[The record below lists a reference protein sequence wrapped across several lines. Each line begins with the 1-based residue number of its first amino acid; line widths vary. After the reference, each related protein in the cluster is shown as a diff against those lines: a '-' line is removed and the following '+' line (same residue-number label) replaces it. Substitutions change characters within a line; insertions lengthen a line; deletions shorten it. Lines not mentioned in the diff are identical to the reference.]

1 MIKFFTSDGKF
12 SFIKVGAQ
20 LLVLCGLV
28 AGLVAFVGNNKTV
41 TLNVDGQASSVQS
54 FGGTVA
60 QVVKSANLDLKPGD
74 RVSPSLDATVQDGT
88 IININQAKEVKVS
101 LDGAE
106 KTVNT
111 TAQDVEDLVTE
122 LGVASAS
129 SVSAPKDATL
139 APAGSYVSISTP
151 KTVSIV
157 ADGKVNTSTTTA
169 PTVGKVLEDS
179 GVTLGAND
187 RSSQPANA
195 NVVNNMVI
203 KVSRVDTGQTAVTSE
218 DVPFDTVT
226 AESADMLKG
235 EKQVT
240 QAGSAGKIERTFKLV
255 LVDGREA
262 SRTLVSENVAV
273 QPVTEKVTVGTKA
286 KPAVQAAAAP
296 AAAPANTGAAAP
308 AMMNE
313 AMWDKIA
320 QCESTGNWS
329 INSGNGYYGG
339 LQFDIQTWIGAGG
352 GAYAPNA
359 SLATKARESTR
370 NAVAIGAFGVIPI
383 ALASVLAHGPMWW
396 VGMVWAGVLL
406 AGFAWGIT
414 SAWTSGYGGIAVCA
428 LVAIVATVAVVSSE
442 GATSQWGETMVFLTP
457 LIAAIAGV
465 FGVFPGMVIHAVKSA
480 PAGQTLGGGGSW
492 SSSDSSSSS
501 WSSSSSYD
509 SSSSYSSSSSSSD
522 YSSSSSSSSSDW
534 SGGGGDFGGGGAS
547 SSW

>member
-12 SFIKVGAQ
+12 SYIKVGAQ

-41 TLNVDGQASSVQS
+41 TLNVDGKASSVQS
-54 FGGTVA
+54 FGGTVE
-60 QVVKSANLDLKPGD
+60 QVVKSANLELKPGD
-74 RVSPSLDATVQDGT
+74 RVSPSLDATVQNGT
-88 IININQAKEVKVS
+88 VININQAKEVKVS

-139 APAGSYVSISTP
+139 SLADSYVSISTP

-157 ADGKVNTSTTTA
+157 ADGKVNTATTTA

-179 GVTLGAND
+179 GVTLAPND
-187 RSSQPANA
+187 RTSQPANA

-203 KVSRVDTGQTAVTSE
+203 KVSRVDTSQTTVTSE
-218 DVPFDTVT
+218 DVPFETVT

-235 EKQVT
+235 EKEVT
-240 QAGSAGKIERTFKLV
+240 QAGAAGKLERTFKLV

-262 SRTLVSENVAV
+262 SRTLVSEKVAV

-286 KPAVQAAAAP
+286 KPAPQAAP
-296 AAAPANTGAAAP
+296 AAAAGANTGAAAP

-320 QCESTGNWS
+320 QCESSGNWS

-339 LQFDIQTWIGAGG
+339 LQFDIRTWIGAGG

-359 SLATKARESTR
+359 SLATKAQQ
-370 NAVAIGAFGVIPI
+370 IDI
-383 ALASVLAHGPMWW
+383 ANRVYAQRGLSPWGC
-396 VGMVWAGVLL
+396 GWA
-406 AGFAWGIT
+406 
-414 SAWTSGYGGIAVCA
+414 
-428 LVAIVATVAVVSSE
+428 
-442 GATSQWGETMVFLTP
+442 ATS
-457 LIAAIAGV
+457 
-465 FGVFPGMVIHAVKSA
+465 
-480 PAGQTLGGGGSW
+480 
-492 SSSDSSSSS
+492 
-501 WSSSSSYD
+501 
-509 SSSSYSSSSSSSD
+509 
-522 YSSSSSSSSSDW
+522 
-534 SGGGGDFGGGGAS
+534 
-547 SSW
+547 

>member
-1 MIKFFTSDGKF
+1 MDRELRAIVIKFFTSDGKF
-12 SFIKVGAQ
+12 SYIKVGAQ

-28 AGLVAFVGNNKTV
+28 AGLVAFVGNNKTI
-41 TLNVDGQASSVQS
+41 TLNVDGKASSVQS
-54 FGGTVA
+54 FGGTVE
-60 QVVKSANLDLKPGD
+60 QVVKTANLELKPGD
-74 RVSPSLDATVQDGT
+74 RVSPSLDATVHNGT
-88 IININQAKEVKVS
+88 VININQAKEVKVS

-139 APAGSYVSISTP
+139 SLAGSYVSISTP

-157 ADGKVNTSTTTA
+157 ADGKVNTATTTA
-169 PTVGKVLEDS
+169 LTVGKVLEDS

-203 KVSRVDTGQTAVTSE
+203 KVSRVDTSQTAVTSE
-218 DVPFDTVT
+218 GVPFETVT
-226 AESADMLKG
+226 VESADMLKG
-235 EKQVT
+235 EKEVT
-240 QAGSAGKIERTFKLV
+240 QAGAAGKLERTFKLV

-273 QPVTEKVTVGTKA
+273 QPVTEKITVGTKA
-286 KPAVQAAAAP
+286 KPAPQAAP
-296 AAAPANTGAAAP
+296 AAPAGANTGAAAP

-339 LQFDIQTWIGAGG
+339 LQFDIRTWIGAGG

-359 SLATKARESTR
+359 SLATKAQQ
-370 NAVAIGAFGVIPI
+370 IDI
-383 ALASVLAHGPMWW
+383 ANRVYAQRGLSPWGC
-396 VGMVWAGVLL
+396 GWA
-406 AGFAWGIT
+406 
-414 SAWTSGYGGIAVCA
+414 
-428 LVAIVATVAVVSSE
+428 
-442 GATSQWGETMVFLTP
+442 ATS
-457 LIAAIAGV
+457 
-465 FGVFPGMVIHAVKSA
+465 
-480 PAGQTLGGGGSW
+480 
-492 SSSDSSSSS
+492 
-501 WSSSSSYD
+501 
-509 SSSSYSSSSSSSD
+509 
-522 YSSSSSSSSSDW
+522 
-534 SGGGGDFGGGGAS
+534 
-547 SSW
+547 

>member
-54 FGGTVA
+54 CGGTVA

-139 APAGSYVSISTP
+139 ALAGSYVAISTP

-157 ADGKVNTSTTTA
+157 ADGKVNTATTTA

-187 RSSQPANA
+187 RTSQPANA

-240 QAGSAGKIERTFKLV
+240 QAGTAGKIERTFKLV

-296 AAAPANTGAAAP
+296 AAAGANTGAAAP

-359 SLATKARESTR
+359 SLATKAQQ
-370 NAVAIGAFGVIPI
+370 IDI
-383 ALASVLAHGPMWW
+383 ANRVYAQRGLSPWGCGWAASR
-396 VGMVWAGVLL
+396 
-406 AGFAWGIT
+406 
-414 SAWTSGYGGIAVCA
+414 
-428 LVAIVATVAVVSSE
+428 
-442 GATSQWGETMVFLTP
+442 
-457 LIAAIAGV
+457 
-465 FGVFPGMVIHAVKSA
+465 
-480 PAGQTLGGGGSW
+480 
-492 SSSDSSSSS
+492 
-501 WSSSSSYD
+501 
-509 SSSSYSSSSSSSD
+509 
-522 YSSSSSSSSSDW
+522 
-534 SGGGGDFGGGGAS
+534 
-547 SSW
+547 